1 MRLLR
6 HPRTQAPPGLCY
18 GRFDPPPAS
27 DAIASVE
34 ALLPDLLGIATIITS
49 PSPRCA
55 LPAQQLAALLACR
68 LVTDERLQELDF
80 GQWEGRLW
88 QDIER
93 RESDYWAADPLHRAP
108 PEGESFAALQSRVY
122 SVLDELARDDTVMNA
137 SLLVT
142 HAGPIRAIWMRTSA
156 MNFDQAFRT
165 PVPYGTLIT
174 PVRNTLGPDGE
185 P

>member
-27 DAIASVE
+27 DALASVE
-34 ALLPDLLGIATIITS
+34 ALVPDLLGIATIITS

-55 LPAQQLAALLACR
+55 LPAQQLTALLNCR
-68 LVTDERLQELDF
+68 LVTDVRLQELDF

-88 QDIER
+88 QDISR
-93 RESDYWAADPLHRAP
+93 HESDYWAADPLYRAP
-108 PEGESFAALQSRVY
+108 PGGESFAALQSRVY
-122 SVLDELARDDTVMNA
+122 SVLDELAGDDAGLKA
-137 SLLVT
+137 SLLLT

-156 MNFDQAFRT
+156 MSFDQAFRT
-165 PVPYGTLIT
+165 PVPYATVMPGAR
-174 PVRNTLGPDGE
+174 VKA
-185 P
+185 

>member
-27 DAIASVE
+27 DALASVE
-34 ALLPDLLGIATIITS
+34 ALLPDLLGIAKIITS

-55 LPAQQLAALLACR
+55 LPAQRLAARLDCR
-68 LVTDERLQELDF
+68 LVTDVRLQELDF
-80 GQWEGRLW
+80 GQWEGCLW
-88 QDIER
+88 QDLDR
-93 RESDYWAADPLHRAP
+93 RESDHWAADPLHRAP
-108 PEGESFAALQSRVY
+108 PGGESFAALQSRVY
-122 SVLDELARDDTVMNA
+122 SVLDELARDDAASNA

-156 MNFDQAFRT
+156 MSFDQAFRT
-165 PVPYGTLIT
+165 PVPYATLIT
-174 PVRNTLGPDGE
+174 PLRSTPGPHGE

>member
-6 HPRTQAPPGLCY
+6 HPQTQAPPGLCY
-18 GRFDPPPAS
+18 GRFDPPLGG

-55 LPAQQLAALLACR
+55 GPAQRLAARLDCR
-68 LVTDERLQELDF
+68 LVADARLQELDF
-80 GQWEGRLW
+80 GEWEGRFW
-88 QDIER
+88 QDIDR
-93 RESDYWAADPLHRAP
+93 RDSDHWAADPFHRAP
-108 PEGESFAALQSRVY
+108 PGGEAFAALQSRVY
-122 SVLDELARDDTVMNA
+122 SVLDELACDEAGLKA

-156 MNFDQAFRT
+156 MSFDQAFRT
-165 PVPYGTLIT
+165 PVPYATVMPGAR
-174 PVRNTLGPDGE
+174 VKA
-185 P
+185 